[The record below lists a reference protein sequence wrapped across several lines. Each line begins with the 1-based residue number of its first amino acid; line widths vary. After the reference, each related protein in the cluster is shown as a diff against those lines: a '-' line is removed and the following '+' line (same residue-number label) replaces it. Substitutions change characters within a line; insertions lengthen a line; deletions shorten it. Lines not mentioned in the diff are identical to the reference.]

1 MRTMRVNI
9 GCGQTP
15 TDGWRNFDNSLSL
28 RLARVPLVPEILAR
42 FGILG
47 KEQLEFIRFA
57 RENTL
62 EFANATQHLPLD
74 DCSVDV
80 LYSSHMLEHLTPE
93 ATGRFLRE
101 AFRVLRS
108 SGTLRLAVPDLR
120 IFVSRYEKTGDA
132 DVLIQSMHVCH
143 PPPAS
148 LIGRIAG
155 ALIGPRHHQWMY

>member
-15 TDGWRNFDNSLSL
+15 TDGWRNFDNSPSL
-28 RLARVPLVPEILAR
+28 KLAPIPLVPEILAR
-42 FGILG
+42 LGILG

-62 EFANATQHLPLD
+62 EFANAAQHLPLD

-80 LYSSHMLEHLTPE
+80 LYSSHMLEHLAPE
-93 ATGRFLRE
+93 AAARFLSE

-108 SGTLRLAVPDLR
+108 GDVAAGRSGSADSRDARREYRRCGCPD
-120 IFVSRYEKTGDA
+120 
-132 DVLIQSMHVCH
+132 
-143 PPPAS
+143 
-148 LIGRIAG
+148 
-155 ALIGPRHHQWMY
+155 